1 LVLELDCV
9 KSWSSLIVA
18 DSLSACEVAASRA
31 RRAVKR
37 LVVWAEP
44 ASVIRFGA
52 RDAHWVLVNSS
63 MSRLDDEGSSVVSQ
77 HPMDTWDFTDE
88 ANFEWVT

>member
-1 LVLELDCV
+1 MG
-9 KSWSSLIVA
+9 
-18 DSLSACEVAASRA
+18 
-31 RRAVKR
+31 
-37 LVVWAEP
+37 
-44 ASVIRFGA
+44 VIRFGA